1 MTSARILIVD
11 DEPDMLDNCA
21 RILTRLGYH
30 CVNAQNGEAALGEFE
45 RQRPD
50 LVLTDLKM
58 PGMDGM
64 ALMARLHETDP
75 DLPVVMITGFASI
88 ESAVAAVREGA
99 FDYLPKSFSV
109 DQLRV
114 AVERALR
121 QRGLQVE
128 NRNLRKQ
135 LQQALGFENV
145 VGRSPAMAQV
155 FELVKKAARSE
166 ANILVL
172 GESGTGKE
180 LIARAIHAN
189 SPRAGGPFV
198 PVDCA
203 SLPEQLL
210 ESELFGHEKG
220 AFTGAVRTKTGLVEA
235 AHRGTLFLDEIG
247 DLPAPLQVKLLRAL
261 QERQIRR
268 VGGTG
273 LVDVDVRVVS
283 ATNRNLT
290 EAITK
295 GQFREELYYRINVI
309 AIRLPP
315 LRERAGDVRLL
326 AHAFLKRF
334 GHGRVTGLDE
344 AAADALDRYRWPG
357 NVRELQ
363 NVIERACAL
372 VDGAMIT
379 VKDLPDN
386 VLRPAAAAASP
397 TIPEAKADGAVLPAE
412 VTAGSNLT
420 LREAKDQWLQVLEV
434 SYLRDLLARHDGNV
448 SSAAKAAGIDRK
460 TFHRL
465 ISKYDIRG

>member
-1 MTSARILIVD
+1 MSAARILIVD
-11 DEPDMLDNCA
+11 DEPDMLENCS
-21 RILTRLGYH
+21 RILSRQGYA
-30 CVNAQNGEAALGEFE
+30 CLTAENGRAALAILE
-45 RQRPD
+45 RERPD
-50 LVLTDLKM
+50 LLLTDLKM
-58 PGMDGM
+58 PEMDGM
-64 ALMARLHETDP
+64 ALLQHAHEVDP
-75 DLPVVMITGFASI
+75 ALPVIMITGFASI

-121 QRGLQVE
+121 HRGLQIE
-128 NRNLRKQ
+128 NRNLRQQ
-135 LQQALGFENV
+135 LQQTLGLENV
-145 VGRSPAMAQV
+145 VGRSPAMTQV

-189 SPRAGGPFV
+189 SPRASGPFV

-247 DLPAPLQVKLLRAL
+247 DLPASLQVKLLRAL

-283 ATNRNLT
+283 ATNRNLA
-290 EAITK
+290 EAIAK

-309 AIRLPP
+309 AIRLPA

-326 AHAFLKRF
+326 AHTFLKRY
-334 GHGRVTGLDE
+334 GQERVTGLDE
-344 AAADALDRYRWPG
+344 AAAEALDRYPWPG

-372 VDGAMIT
+372 ADGPKVT
-379 VKDLPDN
+379 VKDLPEH
-386 VLRPAAAAASP
+386 VLHAGARPAASEASGP
-397 TIPEAKADGAVLPAE
+397 GAGPSAELGTGAD
-412 VTAGSNLT
+412 LT
-420 LREAKDQWLQVLEV
+420 LKAAKEQWLQVLEV

-465 ISKYDIRG
+465 INKYDLRA

>member
-1 MTSARILIVD
+1 MSPPRILIVD
-11 DEPDMLDNCA
+11 DEPDMLENCS
-21 RILTRLGYH
+21 RILSRQGYT
-30 CVNAQNGEAALGEFE
+30 CTTAGDGTFALAILE
-45 RQRPD
+45 REMPD
-50 LVLTDLKM
+50 LLLTDFKM

-64 ALMARLHETDP
+64 ALLRRAHEIDP
-75 DLPVVMITGFASI
+75 ALPVIMITGFATI
-88 ESAVAAVREGA
+88 ESAVTAVREGA
-99 FDYLPKSFSV
+99 FDYLPKDFSV

-121 QRGLQVE
+121 QRGLQLE
-128 NRNLRKQ
+128 NRNLRQQ
-135 LQQALGFENV
+135 LQQVLGLENI
-145 VGRSPAMAQV
+145 VGRSPAIVQV

-189 SPRAGGPFV
+189 SPRASQPFV

-203 SLPEQLL
+203 SLPEHLL

-220 AFTGAVRTKTGLVEA
+220 AFTGAVRSKPGLVET
-235 AHRGTLFLDEIG
+235 AHRGTLFLDEIAE
-247 DLPAPLQVKLLRAL
+247 LPATLQVKLLRAL

-283 ATNRNLT
+283 ATNRDLKD
-290 EAITK
+290 AIGK

-309 AIRLPP
+309 AIKLPP
-315 LRERAGDVRLL
+315 LRERAGDIQLL
-326 AHAFLKRF
+326 ARTFLNRF
-334 GHGRVTGLDE
+334 GQGRVTGMDE
-344 AAADALDRYRWPG
+344 VAAEALGRYGWPG

-372 VDGAMIT
+372 ADGPAIT
-379 VKDLPDN
+379 VEDLPDH
-386 VLRPAAAAASP
+386 VLQSPAPVVGLTSSVLG
-397 TIPEAKADGAVLPAE
+397 EGVLPPG
-412 VTAGSNLT
+412 TDLT
-420 LREAKDQWLQVLEV
+420 LKAAKDQWLQVLEV

-448 SSAAKAAGIDRK
+448 SAAAKAAGIDRK

-465 ISKYDIRG
+465 INKYDLRT

>member
-1 MTSARILIVD
+1 MASARILIVD
-11 DEPDMLDNCA
+11 DEPDMLDNCT
-21 RILTRLGYH
+21 RIVTRLGYD
-30 CVNAQNGEAALGEFE
+30 CVTAENGEVALEEFE

-58 PGMDGM
+58 PEMDGM
-64 ALMARLHETDP
+64 ALMARLHDADP
-75 DLPVVMITGFASI
+75 DLPVIMITGFASI

-121 QRGLQVE
+121 HRGLQME
-128 NRNLRKQ
+128 NRNLRSQ
-135 LQQALGFENV
+135 LQQTLGFENV

-203 SLPEQLL
+203 SLPEHLL

-268 VGGTG
+268 VGGTE

-290 EAITK
+290 EAIGK

-315 LRERAGDVRLL
+315 LRDRAGDVRLL
-326 AHAFLKRF
+326 AHAFIKRY

-344 AAADALDRYRWPG
+344 AAADALERYRWPG

-372 VDGAMIT
+372 VDGPMIT
-379 VKDLPDN
+379 VKDLPDH
-386 VLRPAAAAASP
+386 VLRPAPPPSP
-397 TIPEAKADGAVLPAE
+397 
-412 VTAGSNLT
+412 AGSDIAGQSVGSDLT

-465 ISKYDIRG
+465 INKYDIRG

>member
-1 MTSARILIVD
+1 MSPPRILIVD
-11 DEPDMLDNCA
+11 DEPDMLENCS
-21 RILTRLGYH
+21 RILSRQGYV
-30 CVNAQNGEAALGEFE
+30 CTTAGDGTSALAILE
-45 RQRPD
+45 REVPD
-50 LVLTDLKM
+50 LLLTDFKM

-64 ALMARLHETDP
+64 ALLRRAHEIDP
-75 DLPVVMITGFASI
+75 ALPVIMITGFATI
-88 ESAVAAVREGA
+88 ESAVTAVREGA
-99 FDYLPKSFSV
+99 FDYLPKDFSV

-121 QRGLQVE
+121 HRGLQLE
-128 NRNLRKQ
+128 NRNLRQQ
-135 LQQALGFENV
+135 LQQVLGLENI
-145 VGRSPAMAQV
+145 VGRSPAIVQV

-189 SPRAGGPFV
+189 SPRASQPFV

-203 SLPEQLL
+203 SLPEHLL

-220 AFTGAVRTKTGLVEA
+220 AFTGAVRSKPGLVET
-235 AHRGTLFLDEIG
+235 AHRGTLFLDEIAE
-247 DLPAPLQVKLLRAL
+247 LPATLQVKLLRAL

-283 ATNRNLT
+283 ATNRDLKD
-290 EAITK
+290 AIGK

-309 AIRLPP
+309 AIKLPP
-315 LRERAGDVRLL
+315 LRERAGDIQLL
-326 AHAFLKRF
+326 ARTFLNRF
-334 GHGRVTGLDE
+334 GQGRVIGMDE
-344 AAADALDRYRWPG
+344 AAAEALGRYGWPG

-372 VDGAMIT
+372 ADGSAIT
-379 VKDLPDN
+379 VEDLPDH
-386 VLRPAAAAASP
+386 VLQSPAPVVGLTSSVLG
-397 TIPEAKADGAVLPAE
+397 EGVLPPG
-412 VTAGSNLT
+412 TDLT
-420 LREAKDQWLQVLEV
+420 LKAAKDQWLQVLEV

-448 SSAAKAAGIDRK
+448 SAAAKAAGIDRK

-465 ISKYDIRG
+465 INKYDLRT